1 MTWNNIT
8 EAELLYSVRSKIN
21 ALGQHVFA
29 AEYES
34 NGTLLSTNANIYADG
49 QEGIADPLGTT
60 AGWYFK
66 NSADL
71 TNKVNWYHVQNLSF
85 SADMNLTSLT
95 NQWAVVDVRAEGS
108 PHFVVYTL
116 PEGDGNDYTS
126 WYRSRL
132 VYSPTIGLD
141 LTAYIGQTIMLY
153 WGDEPLEDPLLPRVE
168 CTIDAVA
175 TVGPQGQDETVSIAA
190 LSTSTGFAA
199 GNYEF
204 VVSELGYTF
213 QGAEQVSELLAF
225 PTVAEEAPSLEY
237 SNTHYIELDAVND
250 YLSLTGTF
258 NAPSPA
264 SDTTWAIGFELEY
277 ISPINDFSYTTM
289 FSSGDTA
296 FTLRKEGINWAI
308 YCFANS
314 WSMAQANTWYV
325 PSAGSKILIQW
336 DGTYVDYYLDGT
348 RIAHINANNTY
359 SDNASPVPGL
369 LEFGKGGV
377 STVHW
382 SLGHWFGGI
391 NNLMISDNILSSEYI
406 AEYFATQDV
415 TTHSYYPDI
424 VDFLPL
430 GENTYPNVVG
440 LKGNVTGTLEN
451 GTELDFVER

>member
-1 MTWNNIT
+1 MAWNNIGN
-8 EAELLYSVRSKIN
+8 AELMSSVRSKLN
-21 ALGQHVFA
+21 TLGQYAFNG
-29 AEYES
+29 EYES

-49 QEGIADPLGTT
+49 EQGIADPLGTT

-66 NSADL
+66 NSDDL
-71 TNKVNWYHVQNLSF
+71 TNKVNWYHVQNINF
-85 SADMNLTSLT
+85 AADMNLTSLT

-116 PEGDGNDYTS
+116 PEGDGNDYTP
-126 WYRSRL
+126 WYRSRR

-153 WGDEPLEDPLLPRVE
+153 WGEEPEEDPLLPRVE
-168 CTIDAVA
+168 CTIDAFA
-175 TVGPQGQDETVSIAA
+175 TVGVQGADEVVTTAA
-190 LSTSTGFAA
+190 LSTSTGYAA

-213 QGAEQVSELLAF
+213 SGAEQVSALTAF

-237 SNTHYIELDAVND
+237 SDTHYIHLDAVND

-264 SDTTWAIGFELEY
+264 SDTTWAIGFEIE
-277 ISPINDFSYTTM
+277 SVSSVNDSTYTTM

-296 FTLRKEGINWAI
+296 FTLRKGGSNWGI
-308 YCFANS
+308 YCFADG
-314 WSMAQANTWYV
+314 WSMAQANTWYA
-325 PSAGSKILIQW
+325 PAAGSKILIQW
-336 DGTYVDYYLDGT
+336 DGTYVDYYLNGT
-348 RIAHINANNTY
+348 RRAHMNANNAY
-359 SDNASPVPGL
+359 SDNASPVAGL

-377 STVHW
+377 STVYW
-382 SLGHWFGGI
+382 SLCNWFGGI
-391 NNLMISDNILSSEYI
+391 NNLMISDNNLSSDYI

-415 TTHSYYPDI
+415 STHSYYGDI

-451 GTELDFVER
+451 GTESDFVER